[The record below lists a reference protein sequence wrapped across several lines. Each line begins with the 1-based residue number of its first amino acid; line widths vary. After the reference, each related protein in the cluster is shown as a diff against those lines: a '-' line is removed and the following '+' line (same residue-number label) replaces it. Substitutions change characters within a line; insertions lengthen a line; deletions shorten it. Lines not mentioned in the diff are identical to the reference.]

1 MYICLFRAS
10 SRGWIWMRSCMWA
23 VTLTTHCSP
32 KLLALRLVLSVRHLS
47 VYTSREGKSE
57 ILTWCHYCA
66 GCIRQLVIQGDEV
79 IFKDLDR
86 SSTGVTNC
94 PTCKDHP
101 CQVSHFLP
109 VEVFAMVGE
118 LFLLIH
124 YIHVGVQNGGA
135 CEDSETSL
143 YKCTCTRGFIGSNC
157 QHHSSLHC
165 HSGTASN
172 CLTDRYELC
181 HYGSWTEQCWT
192 CFW

>member
-1 MYICLFRAS
+1 MYISIFRAS

-23 VTLTTHCSP
+23 VTPTTRCSP
-32 KLLALRLVLSVRHLS
+32 KLLALRLVLSVRHRTIC
-47 VYTSREGKSE
+47 TSREGKTCCE
-57 ILTWCHYCA
+57 ILTWCRYSA

-101 CQVSHFLP
+101 CQVSPFLP
-109 VEVFAMVGE
+109 VDVFALFGE
-118 LFLLIH
+118 MFLWINFV
-124 YIHVGVQNGGA
+124 HVGVQNGGA

-165 HSGTASN
+165 HSGTTSN
-172 CLTDRYELC
+172 SLVVKYELC
-181 HYGSWTEQCWT
+181 HGSWTEQC
-192 CFW
+192 